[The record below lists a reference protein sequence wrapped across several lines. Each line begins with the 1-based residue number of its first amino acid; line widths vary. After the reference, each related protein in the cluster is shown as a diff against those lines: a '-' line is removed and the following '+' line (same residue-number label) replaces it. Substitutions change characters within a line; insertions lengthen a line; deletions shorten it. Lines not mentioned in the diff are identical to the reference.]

1 MGEASSVRAGN
12 DTVGDS
18 LSPAQ
23 SNAAS
28 PLAAFR
34 FTSNVVVRFCEIDG
48 NRHANET
55 SYFVYMEHVRM
66 EYFAHLGL
74 FDELLD
80 VSGTASLMA
89 VSFKCQF
96 HRPSG
101 FLQRLITAAR
111 VVRLGRSSVEL
122 AYAIA
127 DEDGALIATGG
138 QTLVYVEHE
147 HARSTP
153 LPDTARNRI
162 AAFENLPL
170 SEVRA

>member
-1 MGEASSVRAGN
+1 MSEASSARAGN
-12 DTVGDS
+12 DAVDEP
-18 LSPAQ
+18 LSPAL
-23 SNAAS
+23 SKAAS
-28 PLAAFR
+28 SLAAFR
-34 FTSNVVVRFCEIDG
+34 FTSSVVVRFCEIDG

-80 VSGTASLMA
+80 VSGAASLMA
-89 VSFKCQF
+89 VSFNCQF

-111 VVRLGRSSVEL
+111 VVRVGRSSVEL

-127 DEDGALIATGG
+127 DEDDALIATGG

-147 HARSTP
+147 HTRSTP
-153 LPDTARNRI
+153 LPDVARSRI
-162 AAFENLPL
+162 AAFENLSL
-170 SEVRA
+170 SEARV

>member
-1 MGEASSVRAGN
+1 MSEALSARAGN
-12 DTVGDS
+12 DAVSES
-18 LSPAQ
+18 LAQ
-23 SNAAS
+23 SSAAS

-80 VSGTASLMA
+80 VSGAASLMA
-89 VSFKCQF
+89 VSFNCQF
-96 HRPSG
+96 HRPSR

-111 VVRLGRSSVEL
+111 VVRLGRSSVEF
-122 AYAIA
+122 AYAVA
-127 DEDGALIATGG
+127 NEDGALIATGG

-153 LPDTARNRI
+153 LPDVARRRI
-162 AAFENLPL
+162 ADFENLPL